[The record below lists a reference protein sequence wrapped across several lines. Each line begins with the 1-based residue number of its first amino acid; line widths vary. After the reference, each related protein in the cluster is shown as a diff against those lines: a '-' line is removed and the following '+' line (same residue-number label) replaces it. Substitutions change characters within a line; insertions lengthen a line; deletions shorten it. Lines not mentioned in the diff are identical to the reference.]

1 MAQWLEHR
9 SAESE
14 GLRFGFPGKA
24 GSRIKDQGSRIKD
37 QGSVQNESNKLNK
50 LIGMIDC
57 SST

>member
-24 GSRIKDQGSRIKD
+24 GSRITGSRIKD
-37 QGSVQNESNKLNK
+37 QGSVENESNKLNK